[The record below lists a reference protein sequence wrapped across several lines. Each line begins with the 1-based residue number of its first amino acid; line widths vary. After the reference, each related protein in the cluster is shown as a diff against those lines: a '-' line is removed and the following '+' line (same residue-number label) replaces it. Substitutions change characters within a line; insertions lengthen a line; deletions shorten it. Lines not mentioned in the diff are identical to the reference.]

1 MSPELITAPAEPQW
15 CDRGISLGVKKEQ
28 KQSDQLLY
36 RMEDMGVERDPGHLS
51 SNFNVYW
58 PWSHL
63 RPLFFWSWL
72 LQINFL
78 LIIIVLFIIFI
89 LIIVAE
95 VLGSGTL
102 EILDRFR
109 ENLVGDGNAQL
120 QVIVLSAGKMMFELR
135 RNPAYLH
142 VVFCDLEEVE
152 EASRLGKLIVIV
164 QDSGVRLGQV
174 VGVILPVDF
183 DSLQNER

>member
-1 MSPELITAPAEPQW
+1 M
-15 CDRGISLGVKKEQ
+15 KKEQ

-36 RMEDMGVERDPGHLS
+36 RVEDMGVERNSGHLS
-51 SNFNVYW
+51 SNVNVYR

-78 LIIIVLFIIFI
+78 FILVVLFIIFI

-102 EILDRFR
+102 EILNRLR
-109 ENLVGDGNAQL
+109 ENLVGDGNTQL
-120 QVIVLSAGKMMFELR
+120 
-135 RNPAYLH
+135 
-142 VVFCDLEEVE
+142 
-152 EASRLGKLIVIV
+152 
-164 QDSGVRLGQV
+164 
-174 VGVILPVDF
+174 
-183 DSLQNER
+183 